1 MSTVRFG
8 CTTSTFGGSLSGKLR
23 AMKSAGFVTTELW
36 PRDVFEHPEGP
47 DIANDL
53 MRETGIT
60 VSVYQGLRNYEGMA
74 ANVRDHK
81 LGVAELLMDQMALV
95 GADVLV
101 LCSSTAVDSDGD
113 HGRIS
118 EDLARLGDLAQSRN
132 IRIAYEALCWGRWIR
147 DYRDAW
153 NVVSAAGH
161 DHVGIMLDCFHIFAL
176 GLPLDGIGEISAR
189 KIFLVEIADMPG
201 CNLDLIELSRHYRL
215 FPGEGVTPVADFVRR
230 VRAVGY
236 RGDYSLE
243 VFNAHYLASDPATV
257 AERAMRSMTALFSGP
272 GPAP

>member
-176 GLPLDGIGEISAR
+176 GLPLDGIGEIPAR

-257 AERAMRSMTALFSGP
+257 AERAMRSMTALFSGL

>member
-1 MSTVRFG
+1 MNTVRFG

-23 AMKSAGFVTTELW
+23 AMKSAGFMTTELW
-36 PRDVFEHPEGP
+36 PRDIFEHPEGP

-53 MRETGIT
+53 MRETGIK
-60 VSVYQGLRNYEGMA
+60 VSVYQGLRNYEGMTA
-74 ANVRDHK
+74 DVRARK
-81 LGVAELLMDQMALV
+81 LGVAEQLMDQMALV

-101 LCSSTAVDSDGD
+101 LCSNTAVDSDGD

-153 NVVSAAGH
+153 NVVKAAGH
-161 DHVGIMLDCFHIFAL
+161 DQVGIMLDCFHIFAL
-176 GLPLDGIGEISAR
+176 GLPLDGIGEIPAR
-189 KIFLVEIADMPG
+189 NIFLVEIADMPG
-201 CNLDLIELSRHYRL
+201 CNLGLIELSRHYRL

-257 AERAMRSMTALFSGP
+257 AERAMRSMTALFSGL

>member
-36 PRDVFEHPEGP
+36 SRDVFEHPEGP

-81 LGVAELLMDQMALV
+81 LGVAEQLMDQMALV

-176 GLPLDGIGEISAR
+176 GLPLDGIGEIPAR

-272 GPAP
+272 GLAP

>member
-1 MSTVRFG
+1 
-8 CTTSTFGGSLSGKLR
+8 
-23 AMKSAGFVTTELW
+23 MKSAGFVTTELW
-36 PRDVFEHPEGP
+36 PRDIFEHPEGP

-53 MRETGIT
+53 MRETGIK
-60 VSVYQGLRNYEGMA
+60 VSVYQGLRNYEGMTA
-74 ANVRDHK
+74 DVRARK
-81 LGVAELLMDQMALV
+81 LGVAEQLMDQMALF

-101 LCSSTAVDSDGD
+101 LCSNTAVDSDGD

-153 NVVSAAGH
+153 NVVKAAGH
-161 DHVGIMLDCFHIFAL
+161 DQVGIMLDCFHIFAL
-176 GLPLDGIGEISAR
+176 GLPLDGIGEIPAR
-189 KIFLVEIADMPG
+189 NIFLVEIADMPG
-201 CNLDLIELSRHYRL
+201 CNLGLIELSRHYRL

-257 AERAMRSMTALFSGP
+257 AERAMRSMTALFSGL

>member
-101 LCSSTAVDSDGD
+101 LCSNTAVDSDGD